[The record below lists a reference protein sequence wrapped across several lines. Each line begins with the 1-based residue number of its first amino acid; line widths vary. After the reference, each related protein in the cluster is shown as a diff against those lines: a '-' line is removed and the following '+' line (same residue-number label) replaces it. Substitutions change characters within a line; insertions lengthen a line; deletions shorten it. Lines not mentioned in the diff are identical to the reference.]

1 MKNGRGQTNDEQ
13 MPRQFQTKREALAEW
28 LMLEYD
34 LESAKDPT
42 DEITDINWSD
52 CQSTSSYDVML
63 QHICK
68 LYNVKNQDQ
77 IVPLSQLKFDW
88 NEHKLKDVEF
98 KVYDTTVYGG
108 YPGTTIQCTR
118 KRTTPE
124 PEPESE
130 PELEPTSKRAKNT
143 ITHLNDLDTL
153 VKEFNWVMSLEMDK
167 KRIQPLFPDTEPIE
181 STDPDVKYE
190 WQFKYNNTPFSIY
203 QLKNQSREWDLA
215 VESGADPN
223 TVQDLVDDLEFYFD
237 HHCTVN

>member
-1 MKNGRGQTNDEQ
+1 
-13 MPRQFQTKREALAEW
+13 MPRRFLTKQEALAEW

-34 LESAKDPT
+34 IESARDPT
-42 DEITDINWSD
+42 DDITEIDWSL
-52 CQSTSSYDVML
+52 CESTTSYDKML

-68 LYNVKNQDQ
+68 LYNVKNQDH
-77 IVPLSQLKFDW
+77 IVPLSQLKIDW
-88 NEHKLKDVEF
+88 NEHQLKNVEF

-118 KRTTPE
+118 KRAT

-130 PELEPTSKRAKNT
+130 SEPNNFQELDFPYKRAKSS

-153 VKEFNWVMSLEMDK
+153 VKEFDWVMSLEMDK
-167 KRIQPLFPDTEPIE
+167 KRIQPLFPDSEPIE
-181 STDPDVKYE
+181 STDPDVKHE

-215 VESGADPN
+215 VESGADPSI
-223 TVQDLVDDLEFYFD
+223 VQDLVDDLEFYFD
-237 HHCTVN
+237 HHCTV